1 VVWHGAS
8 SRHEA
13 DDPPLEL
20 GERIG
25 QLNVDDIVRLSHAV
39 FLGLAGA

>member
-1 VVWHGAS
+1 MV
-8 SRHEA
+8 RRA
-13 DDPPLEL
+13 DTRLTIPPLEL